1 MMRKA
6 ALVVLVLVLLFLWMR
21 RSSGYNQ
28 TLIFGSPS
36 CGWCKKQLQYM
47 DAKGLPYHFVD
58 CNTNACP
65 DFVNG
70 FPTLVVNNKITYGY
84 TEI

>member
-21 RSSGYNQ
+21 HSSGYNQ

-65 DFVNG
+65 GASARRDVMV
-70 FPTLVVNNKITYGY
+70 T
-84 TEI
+84 